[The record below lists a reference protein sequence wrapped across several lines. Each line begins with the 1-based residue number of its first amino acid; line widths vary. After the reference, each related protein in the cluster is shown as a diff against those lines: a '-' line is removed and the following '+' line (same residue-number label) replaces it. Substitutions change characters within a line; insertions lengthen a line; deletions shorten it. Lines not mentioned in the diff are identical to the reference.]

1 MRAAVL
7 CGFALMVASC
17 GPSQSSRTIKT
28 PDELIAEQ
36 EALAIEDE
44 RRAAAREQEYSDSDL
59 ADDDEGKAYDVAHAK
74 RELTRAA
81 RNASDCP
88 NVVTEEVTAKEAVV
102 RLTFGTDG
110 KVQSSELSGISRE
123 SSVGRCVLNAMENVV
138 VPKFTGEPVQVDWKI
153 PFSSE
158 DEDES

>member
-1 MRAAVL
+1 MRAALL

-17 GPSQSSRTIKT
+17 GSSQSSGSVKT
-28 PDELIAEQ
+28 PQERVAEQ
-36 EALAIEDE
+36 EALAIEEE
-44 RRAAAREQEYSDSDL
+44 RRAASQEQNYPDADL
-59 ADDDEGKAYDVAHAK
+59 ADDDDGQAYDVPHAK

-81 RNASDCP
+81 RGAADCP

-110 KVQSSELSGISRE
+110 KVQSAELSGVDRE
-123 SSVGRCVLNAMENVV
+123 TSVGRCVLNAMEGVV

-153 PFSSE
+153 SFVSE
-158 DEDES
+158 CDE